1 MRYKVKLHTRLFEIL
16 KEKRKKNYQGQGG
29 TITLSYK
36 TDAAIQETQQFGGGS
51 SSSSGGGGGGG
62 NGDVNERGWQ
72 SNIFRLMSFPLSLSP
87 LYDLFLYPW

>member
-51 SSSSGGGGGGG
+51 SSS
-62 NGDVNERGWQ
+62 R
-72 SNIFRLMSFPLSLSP
+72 
-87 LYDLFLYPW
+87 